1 MSKLGLLQTSIR
13 STLAARTSLSQ
24 THRLLPFLLFDP
36 TRRFSTAAEQPPQN
50 SAPGQPPSLDA
61 TVDQIVRN
69 PNTGAA
75 VYGKLV
81 GITRNTLRTDVVNLL
96 EGCNLTLEDVKV
108 HYNGP
113 FIPTGMLVQF
123 PPGREFE
130 NAVRVLRGRGLAQV
144 FRLQR
149 LDRHLW
155 DDIPHYD
162 GKTVLI
168 EGIPRT
174 ALQEDVERFLSG
186 TPYEA
191 SSIKIFMKQGSIRM
205 ATVQFPSQIQAK
217 NAYITKNKGF
227 IQNDKVLMRVLQ

>member
-1 MSKLGLLQTSIR
+1 MSKLGLLRTSIR

-24 THRLLPFLLFDP
+24 THRLLASLLRDP
-36 TRRFSTAAEQPPQN
+36 PRRFSTAAEQPPQN
-50 SAPGQPPSLDA
+50 SKPGQPPSLDA

-123 PPGREFE
+123 PSQREFE

-186 TPYEA
+186 TPYEG

-227 IQNDKVLMRVLQ
+227 IQNDQVLMRVLQ